1 MSDYLVIVE
10 SPSKAKTI
18 QKFLGSKYKVLP
30 SVGHLRDLPKSRIA
44 VDFEN
49 NFEPQYIN
57 IRGKAQLIKDLK
69 KEAGK
74 AKKVYL
80 ATDPDREGEAIS
92 WHLQY
97 LLELDDKDVN
107 RVPINEIT
115 QTAVKESVAN
125 PRKIDQGL
133 VDAYQA
139 RRVLDRIVGYKIS
152 PILWKKVKKGLS
164 AGRVQSVVTRLIC
177 DREEEIDAFIPKEY
191 WTIDAKLRKKA
202 EKPLKKHE
210 FIAKFY
216 GDKNGKI
223 NIENEE
229 DALKIKSA
237 VENAEFVITSVKN
250 GEKRRNPFAPFTTST
265 LQQEASR
272 KLGFTTSRTM
282 RAAQQLFEGVDLS
295 KAAGGLTGLVTYIR
309 TDSVRISNDAAN
321 AAEKYIRDNYGED
334 YLPKSRRFYKN
345 KNSAQDAHEAIRP
358 VNLEL
363 KPEKLSSVLQPD
375 LYKIYKLIF
384 ERFVASQMADCVLLT
399 SLAEIEA
406 ADYVFKATGSSVK
419 FPGFTSVYTIAPDSE
434 EEENG
439 SLPELEAGEKP
450 DVLGIK
456 EDQHFTQP
464 PARYTEGSLVKAMEE
479 YGIGRPSTYASIV
492 STIQAR
498 GYVGKEK
505 RTLFPTE
512 LGKIVNGILKQSFED
527 IVDVE
532 FTAHMEEQLDEVEQN
547 KLVWNDVIREFY
559 DDFEPQ
565 LVKAEKEVEKVVLED
580 PVSDVK
586 CDKCG
591 RLMVYKTG
599 KYGKFLA
606 CPGFPECRNTK
617 TIVEEA
623 GVPCPECG
631 KMLIYR
637 KTKSGRKY
645 ITCSGY
651 PDCKFN
657 SWNIPTEKKCPKCGS
672 RMDII
677 MNRKNYLIC
686 SNKDCKYTQKK
697 DS

>member
-18 QKFLGSKYKVLP
+18 KKFLGPKYEVLP

-44 VDFEN
+44 VDLDN

-57 IRGKAQLIKDLK
+57 IRGKAQTIKDLK
-69 KEAGK
+69 KAAAA

-97 LLELDDKDVN
+97 ILGIADKDVC
-107 RVPINEIT
+107 RVPIHEIT
-115 QTAVKESVAN
+115 QTAVKEAIAN
-125 PRKIDQGL
+125 PRAIDRGL

-191 WTIDAKLRKKA
+191 WTIDAKLRKQA
-202 EKPLKKHE
+202 EKPLKKYE
-210 FIAKFY
+210 FVAKFF

-223 NIENEE
+223 NVENEAE
-229 DALKIKSA
+229 ALKIKNA
-237 VENAEFVITSVKN
+237 VSDAEFKVTSVKN
-250 GEKRRNPFAPFTTST
+250 GEKKRSPFAPFTTST

-282 RAAQQLFEGVDLS
+282 RAAQQIFEGIDLGKS
-295 KAAGGLTGLVTYIR
+295 AGGLTGLVTYIR
-309 TDSVRISNDAAN
+309 TDSVRISSDAAN
-321 AAEKYIRDNYGED
+321 AAEKYIKENFGDS

-358 VNLEL
+358 VNLDL

-384 ERFVASQMADCVLLT
+384 ERFVASQMADCVYNT
-399 SLAEIEA
+399 SVAEIKA
-406 ADYVFKATGSSVK
+406 AGYVFKASGSTVK
-419 FPGFTSVYTIAPDSE
+419 FPGFTSVYAVTIEGDE
-434 EEENG
+434 EEAG
-439 SLPELEAGEKP
+439 TIPELTEGETP

-456 EDQHFTQP
+456 EAQHFTQP

-512 LGKIVNGILKQSFED
+512 LGKIVNTIMKQSFEE
-527 IVDVE
+527 IVDVD
-532 FTAHMEEQLDEVEQN
+532 FTAHMEEELDRVEEN
-547 KLVWNDVIREFY
+547 VLVWNDVIREFY
-559 DDFEPQ
+559 NGFEPK
-565 LVKAEKEVEKVVLED
+565 LHKAEQEVEKVVIQD
-580 PVSDVK
+580 PVSDVV

-623 GVPCPECG
+623 GIPCPDCG

-645 ITCSGY
+645 VTCSGY

-657 SWNIPTEKKCPKCGS
+657 SWNIPTDRKCPKCGS

-686 SNKDCKYTQKK
+686 SNNDCKYTHKK